1 MKTTICILS
10 YNNPSMT
17 DRLFDNLN
25 STIST
30 SHNMVVYD
38 NGSDADKISKHT
50 THRGLTNCRMVGGFN
65 EIIKIV
71 NNEYTDSEYFWFF
84 TNDCYFVT
92 KEVDVLDNMLKKF
105 NKYPDIGI
113 LHPSLHQDV
122 SCEFSGV
129 KNTKTSG
136 LQIVN
141 MYDFV
146 CPMISK
152 KCLDSVGKEFNKDFY
167 VGWGV
172 DWETSYLARS
182 KGFKVAINNEL
193 IVMHNTSTTY
203 DNHLD
208 SIYPDRNS
216 YYNSALKDMY
226 SVLIGKYGSDWHN
239 KFCSEYSDK
248 VGEWYE

>member
-1 MKTTICILS
+1 
-10 YNNPSMT
+10 MT

-25 STIST
+25 SIIATPYNII
-30 SHNMVVYD
+30 VYD

-65 EIIKIV
+65 EIIKIT
-71 NNEYTDSEYFWFF
+71 NKEYPDSEYFWFF

-92 KEVDVLDNMLKKF
+92 KEIDVLDNMLKKF
-105 NKYPDIGI
+105 NQYSDIGI
-113 LHPSLHQDV
+113 LHPSLHEDV
-122 SCEFSGV
+122 NVCYPGV

-136 LQIVN
+136 LKIVN

-152 KCLDSVGKEFNKDFY
+152 KCLDSIGKEFNKDFY

-172 DWETSYLARS
+172 EWETSYLARAN
-182 KGFKVAINNEL
+182 GFKVAINNEL

-203 DNHLD
+203 DNNLD
-208 SIYPDRNS
+208 SDYRNRNS
-216 YYNSALKDMY
+216 YYDAAGKEMHI
-226 SVLIGKYGSDWHN
+226 VLNKKYGSNWHN
-239 KFCSEYSDK
+239 KFSLEYLDK